1 MRGSLSARHQ
11 IKQKAIRQDGLF
23 ALEQKKAG
31 CDAGASYPTY
41 EELRRV

>member
-1 MRGSLSARHQ
+1 MREKGTASHQ
-11 IKQKAIRQDGLF
+11 INQNPIRQDGLF
-23 ALEQKKAG
+23 AMEQKKAG